1 MKQVATKIQKRIS
14 MASYPVLSCSVVL
27 DLDAYR
33 EMLQMT
39 LLIYGMMH
47 FEADN
52 LKRELL
58 PTCYHS
64 CHVSTS
70 LSLSLSFFP
79 CLFGHATRF
88 HSSLPLYL
96 GSSVSLWEFCIH
108 TTWHLNCTAAAT
120 FSRLGDRFFLFLLVS
135 RWLRIPFRLVSIEAA
150 SSSNCW
156 LSNGS
161 PYAGRKVSDL
171 HCLLLSKWGSSRK
184 GCLIRREFLLSGDYG
199 LVGYRKCYLM
209 FSEPRRRAHMLPFA
223 TSDDGVTFNGSLQ
236 GSTSTDLENMR
247 VKLNRSL
254 GDEEFCDGLVQALYD
269 AARVFE
275 LAVKEH
281 KSYSRM
287 SWFSTAWIG
296 VDQRAWVKA
305 LASQAAV
312 YSLLHAASEISSR
325 SDGRDRNVNVFVQRS
340 LLRLSA
346 PLESLIREQLSAK
359 QPEAYEWFWSE
370 QVPAVVTSF
379 VSKLE
384 GDGRFTAASAL
395 SGKNMGLGSNSS
407 NDVSLLLALT
417 CISAIAKLG
426 PSRVSC
432 SQFFSM
438 TTEITGSLM
447 DMLVG
452 LIPVSQAY
460 NSIKNIGLHREFL
473 VHFGPR
479 AAACRAKEKWGS
491 EEVIFWVN
499 LAQRQLQQAIDKE
512 KIWSRLTTSESIEVL
527 EKDLAVFG
535 FFIALGRSTRSF
547 LLTNGFETLDDPIE
561 DFLRYLIGGSVLYY
575 PQLSSISSYQLYV
588 EVVCEELDW
597 LPFYPGI
604 TSTTK
609 QSHTHRSKQ
618 EGPPNAE
625 AVPQAFDVCSH
636 WMQSFIKYST
646 WLESPSNVKAA
657 EFLSTGHK
665 KLMECMEEV
674 GMIKDKTLEGDAKK
688 AVHKHR
694 SAVQSTIKESG
705 SFDEALKS
713 VEEAVTRLE
722 KLLQELHVSSSSSG
736 KEHLKA
742 ACSDLE
748 KIRKLRKEAE
758 FLEASFRAKADS
770 LQEGVNNDQ
779 TYAPVGEEVE
789 YMKGKNRKNANIRVD
804 KRNVE
809 KSRGFWSIFVRPVT
823 RKPDQESDVDAYGNN
838 VEQSAPNVGVVDQEP
853 NEIRRFE
860 LLRNELIELEERVQ
874 RSAYQ
879 SENSE
884 DLLVIDDGTHYRD
897 DAGVVQMARVQKKE
911 NILEKS
917 LGKLK
922 ETGTDVWQGT
932 QLLAIDVAGAMG
944 LLRRA
949 MTGDEL
955 TEKEKKTLKR
965 TLTDMASVVPIG
977 VLMLLP
983 VTAVGHAAML
993 AAIQRY
999 VPALIPSTYA
1009 PERLDLLRQLEKVKQ
1024 MTADDMGPDEDVDE
1038 AK

>member
-1 MKQVATKIQKRIS
+1 
-14 MASYPVLSCSVVL
+14 MAVKL
-27 DLDAYR
+27 
-33 EMLQMT
+33 
-39 LLIYGMMH
+39 
-47 FEADN
+47 
-52 LKRELL
+52 
-58 PTCYHS
+58 HS
-64 CHVSTS
+64 T
-70 LSLSLSFFP
+70 
-79 CLFGHATRF
+79 
-88 HSSLPLYL
+88 
-96 GSSVSLWEFCIH
+96 
-108 TTWHLNCTAAAT
+108 NN
-120 FSRLGDRFFLFLLVS
+120 FLAL
-135 RWLRIPFRLVSIEAA
+135 

-161 PYAGRKVSDL
+161 PYTGRKVSDL
-171 HCLLLSKWGSSRK
+171 HFLLLSKWGSSRK
-184 GCLIRREFLLSGDYG
+184 GCLIRHDFLSSSNHG
-199 LVGYRKCYLM
+199 LVGSRNCYLM
-209 FSEPRRRAHMLPFA
+209 FSKPRTGVRLLPFA
-223 TSDDGVTFNGSLQ
+223 SSDDGVTVNGSLQ
-236 GSTSTDLENMR
+236 GSASSDLEKLRM
-247 VKLNRSL
+247 KLNRSL
-254 GDEEFCDGLVQALYD
+254 EDDEFCDGLVQALYD

-275 LAVKEH
+275 LAVKEY

-287 SWFSTAWIG
+287 SWFSTAWLG
-296 VDQRAWVKA
+296 FDQNAWVKA
-305 LASQAAV
+305 LSCQAAV

-325 SDGRDRNVNVFVQRS
+325 SDGRDRNVNAFVQKS

-346 PLESLIREQLSAK
+346 PLESLCREKLSAK

-379 VSKLE
+379 VNKLE
-384 GDGRFTAASAL
+384 GDGRFTAAIAL
-395 SGKNMGLGSNSS
+395 SGKNFSS
-407 NDVSLLLALT
+407 ASDISLLLLAIT
-417 CISAIAKLG
+417 CIAAIAKLG
-426 PSRVSC
+426 PSKISC

-438 TTEITGSLM
+438 ITEITGSLM

-479 AAACRAKEKWGS
+479 AAACRVKEKWGA
-491 EEVIFWVN
+491 EEVVFWVN

-547 LLTNGFETLDDPIE
+547 LLTNGFDTLDDPVE
-561 DFLRYLIGGSVLYY
+561 DFIRYLIGGSVLYY

-604 TSTTK
+604 TSITK

-665 KLMECMEEV
+665 KLMECMEEL
-674 GMIKDKTLEGDAKK
+674 GMIKDTTSESDAKK
-688 AVHKHR
+688 AVHRHR
-694 SAVQSTIKESG
+694 STVQSTIKESG

-713 VEEAVTRLE
+713 VEEAVIKLE

-748 KIRKLRKEAE
+748 KIRKLKKEAE

-770 LQEGVNNDQ
+770 LQE
-779 TYAPVGEEVE
+779 TYAPVREEDG
-789 YMKGKNRKNANIRVD
+789 YIKGKGRKNTNLRLD
-804 KRNVE
+804 RSKRNAG
-809 KSRGFWSIFVRPVT
+809 KSRGFLNIFVRPVA
-823 RKPDQESDVDAYGNN
+823 RKSDLESNVEAYENN
-838 VEQSAPNVGVVDQEP
+838 NEQSAANLGVVDQEP

-879 SENSE
+879 SEENE
-884 DLLVIDDGTHYRD
+884 DLLVIDDGARYSD
-897 DAGVVQMARVQKKE
+897 DAGGVQIARVQKKE

-917 LGKLK
+917 FGKLK

-932 QLLAIDVAGAMG
+932 QLLAIDVAVAMG

-949 MTGDEL
+949 LIGDEL

-999 VPALIPSTYA
+999 VPSLIPSTYA

-1024 MTADDMGPDEDVDE
+1024 MTASDMGTDDEVDE
-1038 AK
+1038 VK

>member
-1 MKQVATKIQKRIS
+1 
-14 MASYPVLSCSVVL
+14 MAV
-27 DLDAYR
+27 
-33 EMLQMT
+33 T
-39 LLIYGMMH
+39 LRST
-47 FEADN
+47 N
-52 LKRELL
+52 NNLL
-58 PTCYHS
+58 P
-64 CHVSTS
+64 
-70 LSLSLSFFP
+70 L
-79 CLFGHATRF
+79 
-88 HSSLPLYL
+88 
-96 GSSVSLWEFCIH
+96 
-108 TTWHLNCTAAAT
+108 
-120 FSRLGDRFFLFLLVS
+120 
-135 RWLRIPFRLVSIEAA
+135 

-156 LSNGS
+156 LSKGS
-161 PYAGRKVSDL
+161 PFAGRKVSDL
-171 HCLLLSKWGSSRK
+171 HCVLLSKWGSSRK
-184 GCLIRREFLLSGDYG
+184 GCLIRHDVLSSSNYG
-199 LVGYRKCYLM
+199 LLGFRKCYLVI
-209 FSEPRRRAHMLPFA
+209 SKPRRGAHLLPFA
-223 TSDDGVTFNGSLQ
+223 SSDDGVTVNGSLQ
-236 GSTSTDLENMR
+236 ASTGTDLEKMR
-247 VKLNRSL
+247 VELNRSL
-254 GDEEFCDGLVQALYD
+254 EDEEFCDGLVQALYD

-275 LAVKEH
+275 LAIKEH
-281 KSYSRM
+281 KSFSRM
-287 SWFSTAWIG
+287 SWLSTAWLG
-296 VDQRAWVKA
+296 VDQNAWVKA
-305 LASQAAV
+305 LSCQAAV
-312 YSLLHAASEISSR
+312 YSLLQAASEISSQ
-325 SDGRDRNVNVFVQRS
+325 SDGRGRNVNVFFQRS

-346 PLESLIREQLSAK
+346 PLESLIREKLSAK
-359 QPEAYEWFWSE
+359 HPEAYEWFWSE
-370 QVPAVVTSF
+370 QVPAAVASF
-379 VSKLE
+379 VNKLE
-384 GDGRFTAASAL
+384 GDGRFTAAIAL
-395 SGKNMGLGSNSS
+395 SGKNMGLSS
-407 NDVSLLLALT
+407 ASDISLLLLALT
-417 CISAIAKLG
+417 CIAAIAKLG

-438 TTEITGSLM
+438 ITEISGSLM
-447 DMLVG
+447 DMMVG

-479 AAACRAKEKWGS
+479 AASCRAKEKWGS
-491 EEVIFWVN
+491 EEVVFWVN
-499 LAQRQLQQAIDKE
+499 LAQKQLQQAIDKE

-547 LLTNGFETLDDPIE
+547 LLTNGFDTLDDPIE
-561 DFLRYLIGGSVLYY
+561 DFIRYLIGGSILYY

-604 TSTTK
+604 TSVTK
-609 QSHTHRSKQ
+609 QSHMHRSKH

-625 AVPQAFDVCSH
+625 AVRQAFDVCSH

-665 KLMECMEEV
+665 KLMECMEEL
-674 GMIKDKTLEGDAKK
+674 GMIRDKALETEGKK
-688 AVHKHR
+688 AAHR
-694 SAVQSTIKESG
+694 RRSTVQSTIKESG

-713 VEEAVTRLE
+713 VEETVVRLE

-748 KIRKLRKEAE
+748 KIRKLWKEAE

-770 LQEGVNNDQ
+770 LQEGVDSGR
-779 TYAPVGEEVE
+779 TYSPVGEEEE
-789 YMKGKNRKNANIRVD
+789 YIKGKSKKNPNVRVD
-804 KRNVE
+804 RSKRNVG
-809 KSRGFWSIFVRPVT
+809 KSRGFWSIFGRPVT
-823 RKPDQESDVDAYGNN
+823 KKPGLESDADPYENN
-838 VEQSAPNVGVVDQEP
+838 IEQSAPNVGVVDQEP

-860 LLRNELIELEERVQ
+860 LLRNELIELEKRVQ

-879 SENSE
+879 SENNE
-884 DLLVIDDGTHYRD
+884 DLLVIDDGAPYSD
-897 DAGVVQMARVQKKE
+897 DAGGVQMVRVEKKE

-917 LGKLK
+917 FGKLK

-932 QLLAIDVAGAMG
+932 QLLAIDVAAAMG

-949 MTGDEL
+949 LIGDEL

-999 VPALIPSTYA
+999 VPSLIPSTYA

-1024 MTADDMGPDEDVDE
+1024 MTASNMGSDEEVDED
-1038 AK
+1038 K

>member
-1 MKQVATKIQKRIS
+1 
-14 MASYPVLSCSVVL
+14 MAV
-27 DLDAYR
+27 
-33 EMLQMT
+33 T
-39 LLIYGMMH
+39 L
-47 FEADN
+47 
-52 LKRELL
+52 R
-58 PTCYHS
+58 
-64 CHVSTS
+64 STTNN
-70 LSLSLSFFP
+70 F
-79 CLFGHATRF
+79 
-88 HSSLPLYL
+88 LPL
-96 GSSVSLWEFCIH
+96 
-108 TTWHLNCTAAAT
+108 
-120 FSRLGDRFFLFLLVS
+120 
-135 RWLRIPFRLVSIEAA
+135 

-161 PYAGRKVSDL
+161 PYAGRKVSDF
-171 HCLLLSKWGSSRK
+171 HCVLLSKWWSSRK
-184 GCLIRREFLLSGDYG
+184 GCLIRHDVLSSSNHGLLGF
-199 LVGYRKCYLM
+199 RKCYSV
-209 FSEPRRRAHMLPFA
+209 FSKPRRGLHLLPFA
-223 TSDDGVTFNGSLQ
+223 SSDDGVTVNGSLQ
-236 GSTSTDLENMR
+236 ASSGTDLEKMR

-254 GDEEFCDGLVQALYD
+254 EDEEFCDGLVQALYD
-269 AARVFE
+269 ATRVFE
-275 LAVKEH
+275 LAIKEH
-281 KSYSRM
+281 KSFSRM
-287 SWFSTAWIG
+287 SWLSTAWLG
-296 VDQRAWVKA
+296 VDQNAWVKA
-305 LASQAAV
+305 LSCQAAV
-312 YSLLHAASEISSR
+312 YSLLQAASEISSQ
-325 SDGRDRNVNVFVQRS
+325 SDGRDRNVNVFVQKS

-346 PLESLIREQLSAK
+346 PLESLIREKLSAK
-359 QPEAYEWFWSE
+359 HPEAYEWFWSE
-370 QVPAVVTSF
+370 QVPAAVTSF
-379 VSKLE
+379 VNKLE
-384 GDGRFTAASAL
+384 GDGRFTAAIAL
-395 SGKNMGLGSNSS
+395 SGKNMGLSS
-407 NDVSLLLALT
+407 ASDISLLLLALI
-417 CISAIAKLG
+417 CIAAIAKLG

-438 TTEITGSLM
+438 ITEITSSLM

-452 LIPVSQAY
+452 LIPVSQSY

-479 AAACRAKEKWGS
+479 AASCRAKEKWGS
-491 EEVIFWVN
+491 EEVVFWVN
-499 LAQRQLQQAIDKE
+499 LAQKQLQQAIDKE

-547 LLTNGFETLDDPIE
+547 LLTNGFDTLDDPIE
-561 DFLRYLIGGSVLYY
+561 DFIRYLIGGSILYY

-604 TSTTK
+604 TSVTK
-609 QSHTHRSKQ
+609 QSHMHRSKQ

-625 AVPQAFDVCSH
+625 AVRQAFDVCSH

-665 KLMECMEEV
+665 KLMECMEEL
-674 GMIKDKTLEGDAKK
+674 GMISCCSCPPADEEVCIAFVDLLLTTLVHFSSSARDRALETEAKK
-688 AVHKHR
+688 AVLRRR
-694 SAVQSTIKESG
+694 STVQSTIKESG

-713 VEEAVTRLE
+713 VEETVIRLE

-748 KIRKLRKEAE
+748 KIRKLWKEAE

-770 LQEGVNNDQ
+770 LQEFLAPNNFVPLILHNEEPSGIGGVDSGR
-779 TYAPVGEEVE
+779 TYTPVGEEDE
-789 YMKGKNRKNANIRVD
+789 YIKGKSRKNANVRVD
-804 KRNVE
+804 RSKRNVG
-809 KSRGFWSIFVRPVT
+809 KSRGFWSIFGRPVT
-823 RKPDQESDVDAYGNN
+823 KKPGLESDVDPYWVYRVELLSNMDLLSCLKENN
-838 VEQSAPNVGVVDQEP
+838 IELSAPNLGVVDQEP
-853 NEIRRFE
+853 NEIHRFE
-860 LLRNELIELEERVQ
+860 LLRNELIELEKRVQ

-879 SENSE
+879 SENNE
-884 DLLVIDDGTHYRD
+884 DLLVIDDGAPYSD
-897 DAGVVQMARVQKKE
+897 DAGGIQMARVEKKE

-917 LGKLK
+917 FGKLK

-932 QLLAIDVAGAMG
+932 QLLAIDVAAAMG

-949 MTGDEL
+949 LIGDEL
-955 TEKEKKTLKR
+955 TEKERKTLKR

-999 VPALIPSTYA
+999 VPSLIPSTYA

-1024 MTADDMGPDEDVDE
+1024 MTASDMGSDEEVDED
-1038 AK
+1038 K

>member
-1 MKQVATKIQKRIS
+1 MNREFATHKQPN
-14 MASYPVLSCSVVL
+14 PVVWWAFSQRQCCVICGLSTYS
-27 DLDAYR
+27 DKAP
-33 EMLQMT
+33 
-39 LLIYGMMH
+39 
-47 FEADN
+47 F
-52 LKRELL
+52 L
-58 PTCYHS
+58 PL
-64 CHVSTS
+64 
-70 LSLSLSFFP
+70 LSL
-79 CLFGHATRF
+79 RF
-88 HSSLPLYL
+88 CIRFMAVTLRSTTNNFLPL
-96 GSSVSLWEFCIH
+96 
-108 TTWHLNCTAAAT
+108 
-120 FSRLGDRFFLFLLVS
+120 
-135 RWLRIPFRLVSIEAA
+135 

-161 PYAGRKVSDL
+161 PYAGRKVSDF
-171 HCLLLSKWGSSRK
+171 HCVLLSKWWSSRK
-184 GCLIRREFLLSGDYG
+184 GCLIRHDVLSSSNHGLLGF
-199 LVGYRKCYLM
+199 RKCYSV
-209 FSEPRRRAHMLPFA
+209 FSKPRRGLHLLPFA
-223 TSDDGVTFNGSLQ
+223 SSDDGVTVNGSLQ
-236 GSTSTDLENMR
+236 ASSGTDLEKMR

-254 GDEEFCDGLVQALYD
+254 EDEEFCDGLVQALYD
-269 AARVFE
+269 ATRVFE
-275 LAVKEH
+275 LAIKEH
-281 KSYSRM
+281 KSFSRM
-287 SWFSTAWIG
+287 SWLSTAWLG
-296 VDQRAWVKA
+296 VDQNAWVKA
-305 LASQAAV
+305 L
-312 YSLLHAASEISSR
+312 
-325 SDGRDRNVNVFVQRS
+325 

-346 PLESLIREQLSAK
+346 PLESLIREKLSAK
-359 QPEAYEWFWSE
+359 HPEAYEWFWSE
-370 QVPAVVTSF
+370 QVPAAVTSF
-379 VSKLE
+379 VNKLE
-384 GDGRFTAASAL
+384 GDGRFTAAIAL
-395 SGKNMGLGSNSS
+395 SGKNMGLSS
-407 NDVSLLLALT
+407 ASDISLLLLALI
-417 CISAIAKLG
+417 CIAAIAKLG

-438 TTEITGSLM
+438 ITEITSSLM

-452 LIPVSQAY
+452 LIPVSQSY

-479 AAACRAKEKWGS
+479 AASCRAKEKWGS
-491 EEVIFWVN
+491 EEVVFWVN
-499 LAQRQLQQAIDKE
+499 LAQKQLQQAIDKE

-547 LLTNGFETLDDPIE
+547 LLTNGFDTLDDPIE
-561 DFLRYLIGGSVLYY
+561 DFIRYLIGGSILYY

-604 TSTTK
+604 TSVTK
-609 QSHTHRSKQ
+609 QSHMHRSKQ

-625 AVPQAFDVCSH
+625 AVRQAFDVCSH

-665 KLMECMEEV
+665 KLMECMEEL
-674 GMIKDKTLEGDAKK
+674 GMIRDRALETEAKK
-688 AVHKHR
+688 AVLRRR
-694 SAVQSTIKESG
+694 STVQSTIKESG

-713 VEEAVTRLE
+713 VEETVIRLE

-748 KIRKLRKEAE
+748 KIRKLWKEAE

-770 LQEGVNNDQ
+770 LQEGVDSGR
-779 TYAPVGEEVE
+779 TYTPVGEEDE
-789 YMKGKNRKNANIRVD
+789 YIKGKSRKNANVRVD
-804 KRNVE
+804 RSKRNVG
-809 KSRGFWSIFVRPVT
+809 KSRGFWSIFGRPVT
-823 RKPDQESDVDAYGNN
+823 KKPGLESDVDPYENN
-838 VEQSAPNVGVVDQEP
+838 IELSAPNLGVVDQEP
-853 NEIRRFE
+853 NEIHRFE
-860 LLRNELIELEERVQ
+860 LLRNELIELEKRVQ

-879 SENSE
+879 SENNE
-884 DLLVIDDGTHYRD
+884 DLLVIDDGAPYSD
-897 DAGVVQMARVQKKE
+897 DAGGIQMARVEKKE

-917 LGKLK
+917 FGKLK

-932 QLLAIDVAGAMG
+932 QLLAIDVAAAMG

-949 MTGDEL
+949 LIGDEL
-955 TEKEKKTLKR
+955 TEKERKTLKR

-999 VPALIPSTYA
+999 VPSLIPSTYA

-1024 MTADDMGPDEDVDE
+1024 MTARSFSGSVCMSHSPPSFHVPFLYSKDLYDHKKSPETNVR
-1038 AK
+1038 AKEGERLSQALATIPTRLITLQRSDKAANSRIH

>member
-1 MKQVATKIQKRIS
+1 
-14 MASYPVLSCSVVL
+14 MAV
-27 DLDAYR
+27 
-33 EMLQMT
+33 T
-39 LLIYGMMH
+39 L
-47 FEADN
+47 
-52 LKRELL
+52 
-58 PTCYHS
+58 
-64 CHVSTS
+64 
-70 LSLSLSFFP
+70 
-79 CLFGHATRF
+79 
-88 HSSLPLYL
+88 HSSSNNFLPL
-96 GSSVSLWEFCIH
+96 
-108 TTWHLNCTAAAT
+108 
-120 FSRLGDRFFLFLLVS
+120 
-135 RWLRIPFRLVSIEAA
+135 

-161 PYAGRKVSDL
+161 PYAGRKVSEL

-184 GCLIRREFLLSGDYG
+184 GCLTRHDFVSSSNHGLLGF
-199 LVGYRKCYLM
+199 RKCYLV
-209 FSEPRRRAHMLPFA
+209 FSKPRRRVKLIPFA
-223 TSDDGVTFNGSLQ
+223 SSDDGVTVNGSLQ
-236 GSTSTDLENMR
+236 TSSSSDLEKVR

-254 GDEEFCDGLVQALYD
+254 EDEEFCDGLVQALYD

-281 KSYSRM
+281 KSFSRM
-287 SWFSTAWIG
+287 SWLSTAWLG
-296 VDQRAWVKA
+296 VDQNAWVKE
-305 LASQAAV
+305 LSCQAAV
-312 YSLLHAASEISSR
+312 YSLLHAASEISSQ
-325 SDGRDRNVNVFVQRS
+325 SDDRDRSVNVFVQRS
-340 LLRLSA
+340 LLRLSS
-346 PLESLIREQLSAK
+346 PLESLIREKLSAK
-359 QPEAYEWFWSE
+359 QPAAYEWFWSE
-370 QVPAVVTSF
+370 QIPAVVTSF
-379 VSKLE
+379 VNKLE
-384 GDGRFTAASAL
+384 GDGRFTAAVAL
-395 SGKNMGLGSNSS
+395 SRKNTGLSS
-407 NDVSLLLALT
+407 ASDVSLLLLALM
-417 CISAIAKLG
+417 CIAAIAKLG
-426 PSRVSC
+426 PSKVAC

-438 TTEITGSLM
+438 ITEITGSLM
-447 DMLVG
+447 DMLVS
-452 LIPVSQAY
+452 LIPVSEAY

-473 VHFGPR
+473 VHFGPQ
-479 AAACRAKEKWGS
+479 AASCRAKEKWGS
-491 EEVIFWVN
+491 EGVIFWVN
-499 LAQRQLQQAIDKE
+499 LAQRKLQQAIDKE

-527 EKDLAVFG
+527 EKDLAIFG

-547 LLTNGFETLDDPIE
+547 LLTNGFDTLDDPIE
-561 DFLRYLIGGSVLYY
+561 DFIRYLIGGSILYY

-604 TSTTK
+604 TSVTK

-625 AVPQAFDVCSH
+625 AVSQAFDVCSH

-665 KLMECMEEV
+665 KLMDCMEEN
-674 GMIKDKTLEGDAKK
+674 GMIKDKALETKAKK
-688 AVHKHR
+688 SVHSRR
-694 SAVQSTIKESG
+694 STVQSTIKETG

-713 VEEAVTRLE
+713 VEEAVIRLE
-722 KLLQELHVSSSSSG
+722 KLLQELHVSSSSAG

-748 KIRKLRKEAE
+748 KIRKLKKEAE

-770 LQEGVNNDQ
+770 LKEGVNSGQ
-779 TYAPVGEEVE
+779 TYITVGEEDE
-789 YMKGKNRKNANIRVD
+789 YIKGKSRKNANVGMDRN
-804 KRNVE
+804 KRIVG
-809 KSRGFWSIFVRPVT
+809 KSHGFWSIFRRPVT
-823 RKPDQESDVDAYGNN
+823 KNPGLESDVDPYENN
-838 VEQSAPNVGVVDQEP
+838 IEQSAPSVGVVDQEP

-879 SENSE
+879 SQNNE
-884 DLLVIDDGTHYRD
+884 DLLVIDDGRNSD
-897 DAGVVQMARVQKKE
+897 DAGGVQMVRVEKKE

-917 LGKLK
+917 LGKLR

-932 QLLAIDVAGAMG
+932 QLLAIDVAAAMG

-949 MTGDEL
+949 LIGDEL
-955 TEKEKKTLKR
+955 TEKEKKMLKR

-1024 MTADDMGPDEDVDE
+1024 MTARDLGSDEEVDED
-1038 AK
+1038 K